1 MRSGKISASMTKP
14 FTLTIEGVEAE
25 FRLDPN
31 LPLLEQ
37 LTEFGINQ
45 RRACRNGVCQICDA
59 ELLAGSLFQRY
70 PPAELSAPATF
81 YLCTSYPK
89 SDLRIRLIRA
99 VLPECGDSS

>member
-1 MRSGKISASMTKP
+1 MTER
-14 FTLTIEGVEAE
+14 FSLAIEGIEAQFE
-25 FRLDPN
+25 LDPE

-37 LTEFGINQ
+37 LTDFGINQ

-59 ELLAGSLFQRY
+59 ELLAGSVVQRY
-70 PPAELSAPATF
+70 PRAELCAPATL

-99 VLPECGDSS
+99 VISG

>member
-1 MRSGKISASMTKP
+1 MTER
-14 FTLTIEGVEAE
+14 FTLVINGVAAV
-25 FRLDPN
+25 FQLDPDRT
-31 LPLLEQ
+31 LLEQ

-59 ELLAGSLFQRY
+59 ELLAGTVFQRY
-70 PPAELSAPATF
+70 PRAELTAPTMF

-99 VLPECGDSS
+99 VIAE